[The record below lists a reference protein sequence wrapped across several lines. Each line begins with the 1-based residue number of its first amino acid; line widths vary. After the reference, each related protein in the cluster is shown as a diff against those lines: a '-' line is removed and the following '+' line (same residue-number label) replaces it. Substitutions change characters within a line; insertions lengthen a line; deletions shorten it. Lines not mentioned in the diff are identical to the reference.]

1 MKRIKVMMLAL
12 MPLLAFAFASCKD
25 KQDMPTVEPISI
37 SNLRYETTPGQIVL
51 HWDKVE
57 EAGKDLLYVRVS
69 YFDPYTNKNTTRLT
83 SNYSTS
89 CVIPKTFKVA
99 GEYTFT
105 VTVVSSSGKEGASQT
120 LKATSAPV
128 APVTSFSTEAI
139 PLTVA
144 MLSTNAQEPSEGPI
158 ANLIDGNDGTYFH
171 SRWSA
176 PQTTDAHY
184 LQIAIPQEQKA
195 FKFWYKNRNNGNGK
209 PQDIIVSGSENGED
223 WRELTRINSGLPT
236 GASSVYDSQPIDA
249 DPAIKHL
256 RLTVMRTNSGAAP
269 TFFNM
274 AEFKLYKVIYQIYDA
289 EAEAKKIIDSYGNK

>member
-12 MPLLAFAFASCKD
+12 MPLLALAFASCKD

-57 EAGKDLLYVRVS
+57 EAGKDLLYVRVN
-69 YFDPYTNKNTTRLT
+69 YFDPYTNKNATRLT
-83 SNYSTS
+83 STYSTS

-105 VTVVSSSGKEGASQT
+105 VTPVSSSGKEGASQT
-120 LKATSAPV
+120 IKATSAAIEPV
-128 APVTSFSTEAI
+128 RTFSTELI
-139 PLTVA
+139 PLAVD

-176 PQTTDAHY
+176 PQISEPHY
-184 LQIAIPQEQKA
+184 LQIAIPEAQSSVR
-195 FKFWYKNRNNGNGK
+195 FWYKNRNNANGK
-209 PQDIIVSGSENGED
+209 PQDIIVSGSVDGTAWTELARIKED
-223 WRELTRINSGLPT
+223 LPT
-236 GASSVYDSQPIDA
+236 GAASTYESAPLDA

-256 RLTVMRTNSGAAP
+256 RLTVMRTNSGNAP

-274 AEFKLYKVIYQIYDA
+274 AEFKLYKVIYKIYDE
-289 EAEAKKIIDSYGNK
+289 EAEAKEIIDSYGKK